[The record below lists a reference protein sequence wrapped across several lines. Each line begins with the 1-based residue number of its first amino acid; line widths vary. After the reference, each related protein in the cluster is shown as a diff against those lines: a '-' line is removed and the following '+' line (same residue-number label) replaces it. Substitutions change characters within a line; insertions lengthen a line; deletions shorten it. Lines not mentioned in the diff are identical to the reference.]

1 MQLFSNTD
9 CPQCHRV
16 RIVMHEKDVGA
27 QEIVAFTD
35 DPDHPEHVEDLKALN
50 PEATTPTFYD
60 RGMTLLEPSVI
71 MEYLDDRFPHPPLM
85 PVDPIGKA
93 RARVWL
99 LGIER
104 NLYGQ
109 LKNLYSPGANKS
121 KAARETMQGFLQRVT
136 SELRRN
142 GRKYFV
148 GDNFSL
154 LDASLAPI
162 LWRLE
167 VCYGIPGKNYA
178 ALWSYAK
185 GIYARNSFQL
195 SLTDTER
202 DLHRARNR

>member
-1 MQLFSNTD
+1 MQLFSDMD

-16 RIVMHEKDVGA
+16 RIVMYEKDITEQDLVSF
-27 QEIVAFTD
+27 ID
-35 DPDHPEHVEDLKALN
+35 DPAHFEDLKMLN
-50 PEATTPTFYD
+50 PEATTPTFHD

-104 NLYGQ
+104 NLYDQ
-109 LKNLYSPGANKS
+109 LKDLHSPGVRKLAQ
-121 KAARETMQGFLQRVT
+121 ARQTVQDFLQRIAV
-136 SELRRN
+136 ELRRN

-148 GDNFSL
+148 GDSFSL

-162 LWRLE
+162 LWRLTA
-167 VCYGIPGKNYA
+167 CYDIPQKYIHS
-178 ALWSYAK
+178 ALGSYAK
-185 GIYARNSFQL
+185 DIYERDSFAY
-195 SLTDTER
+195 SLTEAER
-202 DLHRARNR
+202 DLYRGRSR

>member
-1 MQLFSNTD
+1 
-9 CPQCHRV
+9 
-16 RIVMHEKDVGA
+16 MHEKDINE
-27 QEIVAFTD
+27 QEVVSFTD
-35 DPDHPEHVEDLKALN
+35 DANRIEDLKTFN

-104 NLYGQ
+104 DLYDQ
-109 LKNLYSPGANKS
+109 LKDLHSQGTNKRAHAHKTVQDFLSRVAN
-121 KAARETMQGFLQRVT
+121 
-136 SELRRN
+136 ELRRN
-142 GRKYFV
+142 NHKYFV

-167 VCYGIPGKNYA
+167 VCYDVPRKNHPSLWNYA
-178 ALWSYAK
+178 KSV
-185 GIYARNSFQL
+185 YARNSFQL
-195 SLTDTER
+195 SLTEAER
-202 DLHRARNR
+202 DLHRNRSR